1 MTVQNL
7 NQEQIDFISGPKLLP
22 TISRTDSDA
31 TETVNIPQSE
41 EATKEQS
48 TVSLPQHMPEAI
60 NSSTTQNAATPSTSN
75 KEADINMESPIDSG
89 HDDTRTKIE
98 RPKRTTVKRDG
109 IHGGYR
115 LVSTYYLPDSRG
127 GGGYS
132 GVKTENTQSAK
143 KWHNFNLGGGC
154 TLESKL
160 KILKV
165 PRIFRSKLWSS
176 QIWSSF
182 YFGGGGSISE

>member
-1 MTVQNL
+1 MTEIKLYESDINTKLIEEAKTRRWKVTVQNL

-75 KEADINMESPIDSG
+75 KEADINMESSVDSG
-89 HDDTRTKIE
+89 RGGTPTKIE
-98 RPKRTTVKRDG
+98 RPKRRTVKS
-109 IHGGYR
+109 
-115 LVSTYYLPDSRG
+115 V
-127 GGGYS
+127 
-132 GVKTENTQSAK
+132 
-143 KWHNFNLGGGC
+143 
-154 TLESKL
+154 
-160 KILKV
+160 
-165 PRIFRSKLWSS
+165 LW
-176 QIWSSF
+176 IRHCEMSF
-182 YFGGGGSISE
+182 CFWTVTK

>member
-132 GVKTENTQSAK
+132 GVKTEKYSKCQEMAQ
-143 KWHNFNLGGGC
+143 FQFGGG
-154 TLESKL
+154 
-160 KILKV
+160 V
-165 PRIFRSKLWSS
+165 LWSPNWKYS
-176 QIWSSF
+176 KCQE
-182 YFGGGGSISE
+182 YFGVNFGHLKYEVLFILVGGGSISE